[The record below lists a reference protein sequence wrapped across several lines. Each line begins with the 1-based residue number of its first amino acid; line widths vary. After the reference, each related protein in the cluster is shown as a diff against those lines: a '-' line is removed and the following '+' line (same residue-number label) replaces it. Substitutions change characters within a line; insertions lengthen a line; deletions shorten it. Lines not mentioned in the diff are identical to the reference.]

1 MKVAF
6 LTRVDAFD
14 KNGGDTYQIQM
25 YKKYFEKN
33 GHEALIVTD
42 LSIPDKCDYYILV
55 NMDRPLELIAYYE
68 KLKRLDRTSKVLFLS
83 IHHSYKAINYFE
95 SKVRGGNLGVV
106 FKMISSFHRREKIK
120 NIARAL
126 KYKNLFIPSI
136 IQCPLDYEQKI
147 KEIIC
152 NVRSVI
158 LIAEGEKDTIEFDY
172 NTLIADSFVV
182 RNGVELTEVS
192 ELNYKKDKD
201 IDVLVCGRIESRKN
215 SLAIAKYFK
224 NTQYRI
230 TFVGAIN
237 SNDKEYGEQF
247 QSLINSCE
255 NITYLGRVDPGEM
268 PAIYLRSK
276 IHLSASWFE
285 VASLVDLEAYAYG
298 CHVISSIHGHTNS
311 YLGDRAT
318 YLDPSKLSDIF
329 VIIDELKI
337 KESNLI
343 EQYNFISS
351 YFSWEK
357 SYESLYSSLNKLG

>member
-42 LSIPDKCDYYILV
+42 LSIPDSCDYYILV
-55 NMDRPLELIAYYE
+55 NMDRPLELIAYYK
-68 KLKRLDRTSKVLFLS
+68 KLEGLDRMNKTLFLS
-83 IHHSYKAINYFE
+83 IHHSYKAIDYFE
-95 SKVRGGNLGVV
+95 SKVRSGKLGMV

-120 NIARAL
+120 NIARSL
-126 KYKNLFIPSI
+126 KYKNLFIPSVL
-136 IQCPLDYEQKI
+136 QTSLDYKQKI

-152 NVRSVI
+152 NVRSII
-158 LIAEGEKDTIEFDY
+158 LIAEGEKNTIEFDY
-172 NTLIADSFVV
+172 DTTVSDSFIVK
-182 RNGVELTEVS
+182 NGVDLTIIS
-192 ELNYKKDKD
+192 ELDYKKERD

-215 SLAIAKYFK
+215 TLAIAEHFK
-224 NTQYRI
+224 NTKYKI

-237 SNDKEYGEQF
+237 NNDKEYGERF
-247 QSLINSCE
+247 TNLIESCE
-255 NITYLGRVDPGEM
+255 NMTYLGRVDPGKM
-268 PAIYLRSK
+268 PGIYLRSK

-298 CHVISSIHGHTNS
+298 CHVISSIHGHTDG
-311 YLGDRAT
+311 YLGNRAI
-318 YLDPSKLSDIF
+318 YLDPNKLNDITS
-329 VIIDELKI
+329 IIDNLKA
-337 KESNLI
+337 KECDLI
-343 EQYNFISS
+343 AQHTFISS

-357 SYESLYSSLNKLG
+357 AYESLYSSLNKMD